1 MRFESHVISLVS
13 KTGAVTLSLDSEFES
28 HVILHKKYNYIGDEI
43 MLDPNFLPYLTNK
56 NAKTEHGYEYIVL
69 SKDTPKDLFDEY
81 MKIIGEQD
89 GKIARGERIIMF

>member
-1 MRFESHVISLVS
+1 MFESHVISLVS